1 MRIDSK
7 FMGDLEDDMVDVVI
21 VGSGPAG
28 LSAAVYA
35 RRAKLSV
42 LVIEKAGY
50 SGGQIVNT
58 SDVDNYLGLQGI
70 EGFEMAMKFRAHAE
84 HFETEFVDDEVLEIN
99 EQLDGTFNVRL
110 KSDKVIETRSI
121 IIATGANYKKL
132 EVPGEAEY
140 TGRGISYCATC
151 DGAFNRGKDVAVIGG
166 GDVALED
173 ALYLSNLANKV
184 YLIHRRD
191 ELRGAKSLQEKV
203 LSTENICFIPDTVV
217 EAVEGT
223 DGVVSSINI
232 KNVKLQDVD
241 NISVN
246 GVFVA
251 IGMKPVSE
259 FVNGLVDL
267 DEYGYIKAN
276 EDCVTSKKGVFVAG
290 DVRTKAL
297 RQVITA
303 VSDGANAVASLEK
316 YLRELD

>member
-1 MRIDSK
+1 
-7 FMGDLEDDMVDVVI
+7 MVDVVI

-35 RRAKLSV
+35 RRAKLNV

-70 EGFEMAMKFRAHAE
+70 EGFEMAMKFRSHAE
-84 HFETEFVDDEVLEIN
+84 HFQTEFVDDEVEAID
-99 EQLDGTFNVRL
+99 EVLDGNFNVKL
-110 KSDKVIETRSI
+110 KSGKVVEARSI

-132 EVPGEAEY
+132 QVPGEVEY

-173 ALYLSNLANKV
+173 ALYLSNIANKV

-203 LSTENICFIPDTVV
+203 LSTENICFVPDTIV
-217 EAVEGT
+217 EGINGT
-223 DGVVSSINI
+223 DGVVSSIDI
-232 KNVKLQDVD
+232 KNVKSLEQDK
-241 NISVN
+241 IFVN

-259 FVNGLVDL
+259 FVKDLIDL
-267 DEYGYIKAN
+267 DEYGYIKAT
-276 EDCVTSKKGVFVAG
+276 EDCMTSKKGIFVAG
-290 DVRTKAL
+290 DVRTKVL

>member
-1 MRIDSK
+1 M
-7 FMGDLEDDMVDVVI
+7 
-21 VGSGPAG
+21 
-28 LSAAVYA
+28 
-35 RRAKLSV
+35 
-42 LVIEKAGY
+42 
-50 SGGQIVNT
+50 
-58 SDVDNYLGLQGI
+58 
-70 EGFEMAMKFRAHAE
+70 
-84 HFETEFVDDEVLEIN
+84 
-99 EQLDGTFNVRL
+99 
-110 KSDKVIETRSI
+110 
-121 IIATGANYKKL
+121 
-132 EVPGEAEY
+132 
-140 TGRGISYCATC
+140 
-151 DGAFNRGKDVAVIGG
+151 
-166 GDVALED
+166 ALED

-217 EAVEGT
+217 ETVEGT
-223 DGVVSSINI
+223 DGVVSSIDI
-232 KNVKLQDVD
+232 KNVKSQDED

-259 FVNGLVDL
+259 FVDGLVDL

-276 EDCVTSKKGVFVAG
+276 EDCVTSKKGVFAAG

>member
-1 MRIDSK
+1 MY
-7 FMGDLEDDMVDVVI
+7 DVII

-35 RRAKLSV
+35 RRAKLKV

-84 HFETEFVDDEVLEIN
+84 HFEAEFLDDEVIKIDEKA
-99 EQLDGTFNVRL
+99 DGMYEAIL
-110 KSDKVIETRSI
+110 KSGKHIDTKAI
-121 IIATGANYKKL
+121 IISTGASYKKL
-132 EVPGEAEY
+132 GIAGEVEY
-140 TGRGISYCATC
+140 TGRGVSYCATC
-151 DGAFNRGKDVAVIGG
+151 DGAFNRGKDVAIVGG

-191 ELRGAKSLQEKV
+191 ELRGAKLLQDKV
-203 LSTENICFIPDTVV
+203 LATENISFVPDTVV
-217 EAVEGT
+217 EAINGI
-223 DGVVSSINI
+223 DGMVTSVVI
-232 KNVKLQDVD
+232 KNLKTQKQES
-241 NISVN
+241 IAVN
-246 GVFVA
+246 GIFIAV
-251 IGMKPVSE
+251 GMKPASE
-259 FVNGLVDL
+259 IVKELVDL
-267 DEYGYIKAN
+267 DEYGYIVAS
-276 EDCVTSKKGVFVAG
+276 EDGVTSKKGIYVAG
-290 DVRTKAL
+290 DVRTKGL

-303 VSDGANAVASLEK
+303 VSDGANAVSSLEK